1 MFNQADGNIG
11 RKEVIADESNQS
23 PEHEH
28 EHAHG
33 YDDADQRLLYHA
45 ILHALKRIFRPGNLL
60 QKEIN

>member
-28 EHAHG
+28 AHG

-45 ILHALKRIFRPGNLL
+45 ILHALKQISQLGDLL
-60 QKEIN
+60 QGEIN

>member
-1 MFNQADGNIG
+1 MFNQADGYIG
-11 RKEVIADESNQS
+11 REEVIANESNQS
-23 PEHEH
+23 PEH

-45 ILHALKRIFRPGNLL
+45 ILHALKQIFRLGNLL